1 MRARHLVFFCTA
13 LCIWHVAMAPTLAP
27 RAYVPAISYYHSLNL
42 FGRSANFVVCLSYG
56 VGTFLG

>member
-1 MRARHLVFFCTA
+1 
-13 LCIWHVAMAPTLAP
+13 MAPTLAP

>member
-1 MRARHLVFFCTA
+1 
-13 LCIWHVAMAPTLAP
+13 MAPTLAP

-42 FGRSANFVVCLSYG
+42 FGRSAKLRRLLSYG